1 MALQANTDHKLPFR
15 RLWTVQVASWMEVW
29 DRWDDKSFWVGD
41 DGAVSATLADAAAA
55 DAAMEG
61 R

>member
-1 MALQANTDHKLPFR
+1 MPPAPPRDGAAVDAD
-15 RLWTVQVASWMEVW
+15 RLVASWMEVW

>member
-1 MALQANTDHKLPFR
+1 
-15 RLWTVQVASWMEVW
+15 MEVW